1 MRIYASAFHAME
13 ADLEYER
20 TDGVAGGESFSG
32 KEYPSN
38 MVAEGT
44 CDPSSG
50 LPPSSLRVSD
60 NHDLQLMAGSRPMG
74 AKDLEDYIKDI
85 TLMEEP
91 YLTILKWKS
100 AP

>member
-38 MVAEGT
+38 SATKNVA
-44 CDPSSG
+44 
-50 LPPSSLRVSD
+50 
-60 NHDLQLMAGSRPMG
+60 N
-74 AKDLEDYIKDI
+74 Y
-85 TLMEEP
+85 
-91 YLTILKWKS
+91 
-100 AP
+100 